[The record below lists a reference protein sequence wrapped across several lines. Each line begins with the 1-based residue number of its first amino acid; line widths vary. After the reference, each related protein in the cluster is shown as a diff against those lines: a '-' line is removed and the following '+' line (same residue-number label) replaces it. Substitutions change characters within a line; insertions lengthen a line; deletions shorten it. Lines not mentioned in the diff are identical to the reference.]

1 MLTFFKKHDIMFLG
15 GKGNKINHTRKEMR
29 KMKYYKFTIKNEEVE
44 LADNYLKT
52 SETNEKELALY
63 GQELVD
69 EFLSFR
75 GYDESAEEMGLFAS
89 YKEITQTEYEEEL

>member
-1 MLTFFKKHDIMFLG
+1 
-15 GKGNKINHTRKEMR
+15 
-29 KMKYYKFTIKNEEVE
+29 MKYYKFTIKTKQLEII
-44 LADNYLKT
+44 DNYLKT
-52 SETNEKELALY
+52 SETSEEELALY

-69 EFLSFR
+69 EFLSSR

>member
-1 MLTFFKKHDIMFLG
+1 
-15 GKGNKINHTRKEMR
+15 
-29 KMKYYKFTIKNEEVE
+29 MKYYKFTIKNEEVE

-69 EFLSFR
+69 EFLSFH

>member
-69 EFLSFR
+69 EFRDSF
-75 GYDESAEEMGLFAS
+75 GYDDLKELNLSAD
-89 YKEITQTEYEEEL
+89 YKEITEREYEEEL

>member
-1 MLTFFKKHDIMFLG
+1 MFLG

-69 EFLSFR
+69 EFRDSF
-75 GYDESAEEMGLFAS
+75 GYDDLKELNLSAS
-89 YKEITQTEYEEEL
+89 YQEITEREYEEEF

>member
-1 MLTFFKKHDIMFLG
+1 
-15 GKGNKINHTRKEMR
+15 
-29 KMKYYKFTIKNEEVE
+29 MKYYKFTIKTKQLEII
-44 LADNYLKT
+44 DNYLKT
-52 SETNEKELALY
+52 SETSEEELALY

-75 GYDESAEEMGLFAS
+75 GYEESAEEMGLFAS

>member
-1 MLTFFKKHDIMFLG
+1 MFLG

-69 EFLSFR
+69 EFRDSF
-75 GYDESAEEMGLFAS
+75 GYDDLKELNLSAD
-89 YKEITQTEYEEEL
+89 YKEITEREYEEEL

>member
-1 MLTFFKKHDIMFLG
+1 
-15 GKGNKINHTRKEMR
+15 
-29 KMKYYKFTIKNEEVE
+29 MKYYKFTIKTKQLEII
-44 LADNYLKT
+44 DNYLKT
-52 SETNEKELALY
+52 LETSEEELALY

-69 EFLSFR
+69 EFLSSR

>member
-1 MLTFFKKHDIMFLG
+1 
-15 GKGNKINHTRKEMR
+15 
-29 KMKYYKFTIKNEEVE
+29 MKYYKFTIKTKQLEII
-44 LADNYLKT
+44 DNYLKT
-52 SETNEKELALY
+52 LETSEEELALY
-63 GQELVD
+63 GEELVD

>member
-1 MLTFFKKHDIMFLG
+1 
-15 GKGNKINHTRKEMR
+15 
-29 KMKYYKFTIKNEEVE
+29 MKYYKFTIKNEEVE

-69 EFLSFR
+69 EVRNSF
-75 GYDESAEEMGLFAS
+75 GYDDLKELNLSAD
-89 YKEITQTEYEEEL
+89 YKEITEREYEEEL

>member
-1 MLTFFKKHDIMFLG
+1 
-15 GKGNKINHTRKEMR
+15 
-29 KMKYYKFTIKNEEVE
+29 MKYYKFTIKTKQLEII
-44 LADNYLKT
+44 DNYLKT
-52 SETNEKELALY
+52 SETSEEELALY
-63 GQELVD
+63 GEELVD

>member
-1 MLTFFKKHDIMFLG
+1 
-15 GKGNKINHTRKEMR
+15 MR
-29 KMKYYKFTIKNEEVE
+29 KMKYFKFTIKNFKDLEII
-44 LADNYLKT
+44 DNYLKT
-52 SETNEKELALY
+52 SETSEEELALY

-69 EFLSFR
+69 EFLSSR